1 MTVHDYFQI
10 NWSVD
15 SHTLNPISTEN
26 MYIHRKVKE
35 ILSDYSI
42 ESIRALTKVVL
53 EEPEPNFLAATIALQ
68 TLSHVDC
75 RGVIIG
81 VVQHEGFLDLI
92 GIYRYPEQ
100 ATSPF
105 KRLPLW
111 SSLPI
116 TDAIRTGKIN
126 IFQKPSEI
134 AEKYP
139 SLVNLSNDDV
149 GEMVLCP
156 ITFRSCVIGAIGFTS
171 MLPTSNNFK
180 NCAGTESMLDLCGIY
195 LRNWLMKK
203 TSEPITN
210 YKNSR
215 MALSSRQKQVI
226 KYFEEK
232 LTTEQIAERLKY
244 SPSTIK
250 QDIMKIYDLL
260 GVHTRDQVLE
270 IMKKVDLVG

>member
-1 MTVHDYFQI
+1 
-10 NWSVD
+10 
-15 SHTLNPISTEN
+15 

-68 TLSHVDC
+68 TLSHLDC